1 MIPTPK
7 SKAAA
12 PNEATGDR
20 EPLVDIL
27 AVWRPIRKHWLT
39 ALSTAALVTVGV
51 GFWTMRQTKIYQAS
65 AVVQF
70 DPNPPR
76 PLGGKVES
84 VVEIGSGAMWDTREY
99 YETQYQIIQSRR
111 VSLAVVRQLNLN
123 SDWAF
128 ISNLPKGVQAPDR
141 EPLSEEDAA
150 DILRARISVEPVKQ
164 SRLATV
170 KFQDANPERAAEL
183 LKQVVRTY
191 KEQNVDIALESM
203 DEAARFLRTEHDK
216 LKKELES
223 SEMDLHNYKEKN
235 NILSVEFED
244 KSSLFRDQITQ
255 LSNTLTSV
263 RTKRE
268 QVAARRAQLAKVS
281 GEDPAVLPA
290 GELLQSVFLQGLRTQ
305 YVQATQ
311 DRDALLNSGMGKN
324 HPDVIAATTRM
335 ETSRA
340 ALLGEV
346 RNIQGALDSE
356 LAAIQREEG
365 GVAGLFEQ
373 SKKEALDL
381 NLLEI
386 EYNRLKRSKENTEK
400 LYGVLLERST
410 ESALTSQMRMNNVSI
425 VDEPMVPGG
434 PIRPNLPLNVT
445 GGAAMG
451 LVIGAA
457 AAMARSMLDRTMKS
471 PEDVEH
477 VLGATFLGLLPE
489 FDPAALG
496 PGKSRRRRGA
506 LRHPEL
512 VVHEEPM
519 SGVAEASRSI
529 RTSLMFM
536 APDKPMRT
544 LLITSAGPSEGKTT
558 VACCIAT
565 AMAQAGKKVVL
576 IDCDLRRP
584 RVHRIFRGRGHD
596 VGPGLTSA
604 LLDEPL
610 DNCVIT
616 SEVPNLWVIPA
627 GPIPP
632 NPSELLQSERFK
644 TVLAQLQQ
652 RYDHVILDSPPVV
665 AVTDAVILSTMVDT
679 TVLVIRALKTTKEI
693 GKHATRML
701 RDVGANLAGV
711 VLNAVNVNRDEYDYW
726 YKYYRR
732 DGGYSSHA
740 QTVTPMNEPSS
751 PQDDGGHGRP
761 PAPMA

>member
-1 MIPTPK
+1 MTLPST
-7 SKAAA
+7 SKAPTAADAA
-12 PNEATGDR
+12 PDR

-51 GFWTMRQTKIYQAS
+51 GFWTMRQTKIYQAVS
-65 AVVQF
+65 TVQF

-76 PLGGKVES
+76 PLGAKVES
-84 VVEIGSGAMWDTREY
+84 VVEIGSGAVWDTREY

-111 VSLAVVRQLNLN
+111 VSLAVVRSLNLN

-128 ISNLPKGVQAPDR
+128 ILNLPKGAPVPDR
-141 EPLSEEDAA
+141 EPIPEEDAA
-150 DILRARISVEPVKQ
+150 DVLRSRISVEPVKQ

-183 LKQVVRTY
+183 LKQLVRTY
-191 KEQNVDIALESM
+191 RDQNVDLALESM
-203 DEAARFLRTEHDK
+203 DEAARYLRTEHDK

-223 SEMDLHNYKEKN
+223 SELDLHHYKEKN

-244 KSSLFRDQITQ
+244 KSSLFREQIAQ

-281 GEDPAVLPA
+281 GDDPSVLPA
-290 GELLQSVFLQGLRTQ
+290 SELLQSAFLQNLRGQ
-305 YVQATQ
+305 YVAALQE
-311 DRDALLNSGMGKN
+311 RDALVNSGMGKN
-324 HPDVIAATTRM
+324 HPDVLGATMRM
-335 ETSRA
+335 ETARK
-340 ALLGEV
+340 ALLSEV

-365 GVAGLFEQ
+365 GVSGLFEQ
-373 SKKEALDL
+373 SKKEALEL

-434 PIRPNLPLNVT
+434 PIRPNVPLNIT
-445 GGAAMG
+445 GGAALG
-451 LVIGAA
+451 LVVGAG

-471 PEDVEH
+471 PEDVET
-477 VLGATFLGLLPE
+477 VLNATFLGLLPE
-489 FDPAALG
+489 FDPGSVSA
-496 PGKSRRRRGA
+496 GKRRRRSA

-536 APDKPMRT
+536 APDRPMRT
-544 LLITSAGPSEGKTT
+544 LLVTSAGPSEGKTT
-558 VACCIAT
+558 VACCIAI

-576 IDCDLRRP
+576 VDCDLRRP
-584 RVHRIFRGRGHD
+584 RIHRIFRGRGVD
-596 VGPGLTSA
+596 VGAGLTSA

-610 DNCVIT
+610 DQCIIR
-616 SEVPNLWVIPA
+616 SDVPNLSVIAA

-644 TVLAQLQQ
+644 TVLDKL
-652 RYDHVILDSPPVV
+652 REKYDHVILDSPPVV
-665 AVTDAVILSTMVDT
+665 AVTDAVILSTMVDSS
-679 TVLVIRALKTTKEI
+679 VLVIRALKTTKEI

-732 DGGYSSHA
+732 DGVYTSH
-740 QTVTPMNEPSS
+740 TNPS
-751 PQDDGGHGRP
+751 PAGHELHLED
-761 PAPMA
+761 PAPRDDRSASPPS

>member
-1 MIPTPK
+1 VTPPNSKAPTPADA
-7 SKAAA
+7 SQ
-12 PNEATGDR
+12 DR

-51 GFWTMRQTKIYQAS
+51 GFWTMRQTKIYQAVS
-65 AVVQF
+65 TVQF

-76 PLGGKVES
+76 PLGGKVEN
-84 VVEIGSGAMWDTREY
+84 VVEIGTGAMWDTREY

-111 VSLAVVRQLNLN
+111 VSLAVVRALNLN

-128 ISNLPKGVQAPDR
+128 IMNLPKGAPVPDR
-141 EPLSEEDAA
+141 EPIPEEDAA
-150 DILRARISVEPVKQ
+150 DMLRSRISVEPVKQ

-183 LKQVVRTY
+183 LKQIVRTY
-191 KEQNVDIALESM
+191 RDQNVDLALESM

-223 SEMDLHNYKEKN
+223 RELDLHHYKKEN

-244 KSSLFRDQITQ
+244 KSSLFREQIAQ

-263 RTKRE
+263 RTRRE
-268 QVAARRAQLAKVS
+268 QVASRRAQLAKVS
-281 GEDPAVLPA
+281 GEDPSILPA
-290 GELLQSVFLQGLRTQ
+290 SELLQSAFLQNLRGQ
-305 YVQATQ
+305 YVAALQE
-311 DRDALLNSGMGKN
+311 RDALVNSGMGKN
-324 HPDVIAATTRM
+324 HPDVLGATMRM
-335 ETSRA
+335 ETARQ
-340 ALLGEV
+340 ALLSEV

-365 GVAGLFEQ
+365 GVSGLFEQ
-373 SKKEALDL
+373 AKKESFEL

-386 EYNRLKRSKENTEK
+386 EYNRRKRSKENTEK

-434 PIRPNLPLNVT
+434 PIRPNIPLNLT
-445 GGAAMG
+445 GGAALG
-451 LVIGAA
+451 LVVGAG

-471 PEDVEH
+471 PEDVET
-477 VLGATFLGLLPE
+477 VLNATFLGLLPE
-489 FDPAALG
+489 FDPGSVSA
-496 PGKSRRRRGA
+496 GKRRRRSA

-536 APDKPMRT
+536 APDRPMRT
-544 LLITSAGPSEGKTT
+544 LLVTSAGPSEGKTT
-558 VACCIAT
+558 VACCIAI
-565 AMAQAGKKVVL
+565 AMAQAGKSVVL
-576 IDCDLRRP
+576 VDCDLRRP
-584 RVHRIFRGRGHD
+584 RIHRIFRGRGVD
-596 VGPGLTSA
+596 VGAGLTSA

-610 DNCVIT
+610 DDCVIR
-616 SEVPNLWVIPA
+616 SDVPHLSVIAA

-644 TVLAQLQQ
+644 AVLDKL
-652 RYDHVILDSPPVV
+652 REKYDHVILDSPPVV
-665 AVTDAVILSTMVDT
+665 AVTDAVILSTMVDSS
-679 TVLVIRALKTTKEI
+679 VLVIRALKTTKEL

-732 DGGYSSHA
+732 DGVYSSHTA
-740 QTVTPMNEPSS
+740 PT
-751 PQDDGGHGRP
+751 
-761 PAPMA
+761 PAPNELRLDDDPPTRNDRSASPPS